1 MEEKNQQKK
10 TKRNII
16 GTIILCLAV
25 LFSLLLSVQIAVR
38 GYADIAGYSVFR
50 VVTGSMEPALPVNT
64 LLISH
69 KTKIEKIQ
77 KNDIVVFRSPTGR
90 GSDRIVTHRVV
101 SIVWQ
106 EDGSVQLETRGDAN
120 PVADGRMVGQED
132 LIGKVIWHSEKEG
145 GAMAVV
151 SFLSSKIGFM
161 ACIALPV
168 LLLGGLI
175 LRSCILSIQ
184 NDIYRAQRELEEEEE
199 TIVTP
204 VSEEEYQ
211 EIYDRIKAE
220 LIEEIRNKHEHWEQ
234 NKADN

>member
-1 MEEKNQQKK
+1 M
-10 TKRNII
+10 
-16 GTIILCLAV
+16 CLAV

-211 EIYDRIKAE
+211 EIYDRLKAE
-220 LIEEIRNKHEHWEQ
+220 LIEEIRNKHEHCEQ

>member
-1 MEEKNQQKK
+1 M
-10 TKRNII
+10 
-16 GTIILCLAV
+16 CLAV